1 MRTLVALV
9 LAALA
14 LAGCDLRLDA
24 PDPSASPASADET
37 LRQRE
42 ALRAAELAAI
52 DPADGALA
60 AVAARARAQEEAL
73 GGVWRAWPAGDG
85 PTPTVDP
92 TADVAVG
99 PGGVLP
105 WLRATRPG
113 LEDAV
118 VDAGDPG
125 LATLLAAVAI
135 ARAVDEDALARAAGE
150 DPGLPG
156 PPADLATTDPGLV
169 RALDAAAHTL
179 QELAARAGAAG
190 EDPAP
195 LAGAAESWRTL
206 SEAIVTANG
215 WAGTSAD
222 PREPLYDVGT
232 AGVAEVDRDLAL
244 ALLAAVD
251 DTPDRRAML
260 DAAVG
265 RAIAAARAG
274 ADLGA
279 LPGLQPLP

>member
-14 LAGCDLRLDA
+14 LAGCGLRLDA
-24 PDPSASPASADET
+24 PDPTASPASADET

-99 PGGVLP
+99 PGGVLL

-190 EDPAP
+190 EDSAA

-206 SEAIVTANG
+206 SESIVTANG
-215 WAGTSAD
+215 WAGTAAD

-232 AGVAEVDRDLAL
+232 AGVAQVDRDLAL

-279 LPGLQPLP
+279 LPGLQPFP

>member
-14 LAGCDLRLDA
+14 LAGCGLRLDA
-24 PDPSASPASADET
+24 PDPTASPASADET

-156 PPADLATTDPGLV
+156 PPTGLATTDPGLV